1 MAKPRKALP
10 AAPPDTA
17 SGYVRLSRAASAE
30 NLSKDGMV
38 RDVETHAAALGVRLI
53 GPVHVDDGRSG
64 AIRDRPEFVAWLDD
78 ARELRAS
85 TLIAFHVDRMTREGI
100 NVAGPMLD
108 VIEGKDP
115 DTGGTV
121 RQAVRLVDTKGLDSA
136 GDETSFR
143 WQFVVKAEIA
153 RAERE
158 RMRDRARDRHSRAK
172 EAGRWAGGTVPYG
185 FETAPHPDGAGK
197 VLAVHEPEAQYVREA
212 AAQVIAGRGLGEVA
226 RWLNRHAT
234 PPRRA
239 EQWSRNTLRQ
249 LLLGDHVQGLILG
262 PAERRA
268 VKEALAVKNPDARKG
283 GRKPARLLSGL
294 LICSGCGGTLR
305 LSRLGGRSAY
315 RCSATTEGRLCDG
328 RVSIQADGAEAIVE
342 GLFLDSFGRMPLMA
356 RRVVVGGA
364 DEMAEAEDA
373 KAAALARLSDA
384 PTAEAF
390 ATLQAAQARLDA
402 LAALPTDVRVE
413 YVPTGRTVGE
423 EWAAGD
429 VHDRRAMLLDYLEGI
444 EVGPGAPGRAVDPA
458 RLTPLARAEVE
469 VFDD

>member
-1 MAKPRKALP
+1 MAKSRKALP

-38 RDVETHAAALGVRLI
+38 RDVEAKAVALGARLI
-53 GPVHVDDGRSG
+53 GPVHIDDGRSG

-78 ARELRAS
+78 ARDLRAS

-108 VIEGKDP
+108 VVEGKDP
-115 DTGGTV
+115 ETGAIV
-121 RQAVRLVDTKGLDSA
+121 RQPVRIVDTKGLDSA

-143 WQFVVKAEIA
+143 WQFVVKAEVA

-158 RMRDRARDRHSRAK
+158 RMRDRARDRHARAK
-172 EAGRWAGGTVPYG
+172 DAGRWTGGTVPYG

-197 VLAVHEPEAQYVREA
+197 VLAPYEPEAQHVREA
-212 AAQVIAGRGLGEVA
+212 AGQVISGLGLGEVA
-226 RWLNRHAT
+226 RWLNQHGT

-249 LLLGDHVQGLILG
+249 LLLGEHVQGLILG

-268 VKEALAVKNPDARKG
+268 VREALAVKAPDARKG

-315 RCSATTEGRLCDG
+315 RCSAATEGRLCP
-328 RVSIQADGAEAIVE
+328 RKVSVQADGAEAVVE
-342 GLFLDSFGRMPLMA
+342 RLFLDSFGRMPLLA

-373 KAAALARLSDA
+373 KAAALAALSDA

-390 ATLQAAQARLDA
+390 AALQSAQARLDE

-413 YVPTGRTVGE
+413 FVPTGRTVGE
-423 EWAAGD
+423 QWAAGD

-444 EVGPGAPGRAVDPA
+444 EVAPGVPGRTVDPA
-458 RLTPLARAEVE
+458 RLTPIPHAGSEDYE
-469 VFDD
+469 